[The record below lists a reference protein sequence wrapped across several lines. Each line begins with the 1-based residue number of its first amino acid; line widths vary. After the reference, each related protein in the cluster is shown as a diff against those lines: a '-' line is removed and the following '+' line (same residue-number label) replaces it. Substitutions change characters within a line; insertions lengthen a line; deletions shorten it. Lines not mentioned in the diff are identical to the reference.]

1 MHSVTSAVRET
12 GRGLRARAH
21 LNYGG
26 ALAVFGCSRRDDFGE
41 KRIAEAR
48 LEKLQ
53 KIRERIF
60 DQIRQGHRKQHRRA
74 QHRQFEGGHTDARSG
89 QALEPEGER

>member
-1 MHSVTSAVRET
+1 MHFVTSAVGET
-12 GRGLRARAH
+12 GRGLRARAD

-26 ALAVFGCSRRDDFGE
+26 ALAVFGSGGPDDFGE

-60 DQIRQGHRKQHRRA
+60 TQIRQGH
-74 QHRQFEGGHTDARSG
+74 
-89 QALEPEGER
+89 